1 MKAIVSNSIYFFFLK
16 ILVYLLERGERRERK
31 RERDIEDVPDILRW
45 VASCMPPTGD
55 LAHDP
60 GMCPDWE
67 LNPQPFSS

>member
-45 VASCMPPTGD
+45 VASCTLPTGD

-60 GMCPDWE
+60 GMCPDRE